1 MASKAIDFEPETC
14 YLTYAKHEPALWIKP
29 GTVVRIPTVD
39 AAGKDQTGERLPAER
54 FEQRDDTDL
63 FLANPLSG
71 AFCVEGAEP
80 GDCLVCEIREIEL
93 TRETAWSRNVPTQ
106 VFFAGE
112 GPAVWRHLMPTDP
125 PREYSWRIG
134 DNGKTATLAVPKS
147 RAKEVT
153 IPLHPFLGCI
163 GVAPP
168 YGRVEPATTP
178 GEYGGNMD
186 AIETA
191 VGATVYLPV
200 FVRGG
205 YLYVG
210 DVHAAQG
217 DGEICLT
224 ALEISARVTMRL
236 DLIKG
241 KRIGWPRVE
250 TDDYIMAIGNAKP
263 LADAFGIAYRQLVQ
277 WLIDDYGFDPNDAI
291 QLVSQACR
299 VRIGNVV
306 DPRYTVTAKFPKA
319 LLP

>member
-1 MASKAIDFEPETC
+1 MPSRIIDFKPETY
-14 YLTYAKHEPALWIKP
+14 YLTYAKHEPALWVEP
-29 GTVVRIPTVD
+29 GTTVRTPTVD
-39 AAGKDQTGERLPAER
+39 AAGKDHTGKTIPRERM
-54 FEQRDDTDL
+54 EQRDDTDL
-63 FLANPLSG
+63 RVGNPLSG
-71 AFCVEGAEP
+71 PFCVKGAEP
-80 GDCLVCEIREIEL
+80 GDTLVCRIRKIEY
-93 TRETAWSRNVPTQ
+93 TRRTAWSRVVPTQ

-112 GPAVWRHLMPTDP
+112 GPGMYCEMIPTDP
-125 PREYSWRIG
+125 PRDYTWRI
-134 DNGKTATLAVPKS
+134 DDSGKTATVNLPRSKVKKA
-147 RAKEVT
+147 T

-168 YGRVEPATTP
+168 IGRVEPSITP

-186 AIETA
+186 AIETGP
-191 VGATVYLPV
+191 GATVYLPV

-205 YLYVG
+205 YLSVG

-224 ALEISARVTMRL
+224 ALETSARVIMHL

-241 KRIGWPRVE
+241 KAIGWPRVDNR
-250 TDDYIMAIGNAKP
+250 THIMTVGNAKP
-263 LADAFGIAYRQLVQ
+263 LEAAFGIAHRHLVR
-277 WLIDDYGFDPNDAI
+277 WLADDFGFAVDDAI